1 MTSTIDV
8 IVEYLKNDFNNVRIG
23 TKFILVDIHQLTDLC
38 VSECYFLYNNLIW
51 KLYNSG
57 PIGLSIMV
65 VLSECYL
72 QRLEEKSIA
81 LSFALNISPK
91 TFKRYVD
98 DSHVRF
104 ENKQESLQFLEIL
117 NKQDSSIR
125 YTIESENNQKQL
137 NFLDITINNN
147 GTNSYDFKIY
157 RKPAITNVQIKS
169 NSNMAPNVSV
179 SVFKGFLSRAYK
191 ICSERYIDEEIQ
203 FLIDVFTENGYE
215 RKTLEKITKTYL
227 NELQNPPVNN
237 KDTSEDVNKI
247 VKLAWISII
256 GPKLR
261 QAFKKKNIKTIF
273 TSGPNLKSLL
283 CRNKTKLLPN
293 SYPGVYELKC
303 TCNSAYFCETKKKFL
318 AKTIEQQQ
326 DSFK

>member
-1 MTSTIDV
+1 M
-8 IVEYLKNDFNNVRIG
+8 
-23 TKFILVDIHQLTDLC
+23 HQLIELR
-38 VSECYFLYNNLIW
+38 VSGCYFLYNNLIW

-72 QRLEEKSIA
+72 QRLKEKSIA

-98 DSHVRF
+98 DSDSRF
-104 ENKQESLQFLEIL
+104 ENKQKSLQFLEIL
-117 NKQDSSIR
+117 NKQDSSIQ
-125 YTIESENNQKQL
+125 YTIEFENNQKQL
-137 NFLDITINNN
+137 NFLDITITNN
-147 GTNSYDFKIY
+147 GTDSYDFKIF

-215 RKTLEKITKTYL
+215 KKTLEKITKNYL
-227 NELQNPPVNN
+227 
-237 KDTSEDVNKI
+237 K
-247 VKLAWISII
+247 AC
-256 GPKLR
+256 
-261 QAFKKKNIKTIF
+261 KTH
-273 TSGPNLKSLL
+273 P
-283 CRNKTKLLPN
+283 
-293 SYPGVYELKC
+293 
-303 TCNSAYFCETKKKFL
+303 
-318 AKTIEQQQ
+318 
-326 DSFK
+326 